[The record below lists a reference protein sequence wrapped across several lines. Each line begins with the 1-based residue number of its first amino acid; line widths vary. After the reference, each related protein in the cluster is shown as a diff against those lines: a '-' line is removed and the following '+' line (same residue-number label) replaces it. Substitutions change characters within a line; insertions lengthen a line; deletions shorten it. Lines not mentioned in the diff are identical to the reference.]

1 MDLVDFKMTKDGL
14 VLVIKHYESIQ
25 VILDQIVSK
34 LSQMKGFFAAG
45 DKIMLMVERHEMH
58 SHDIPRIVSLLREY
72 GIDVAQ
78 ILIGDSFQNDL
89 SSMSRMK
96 LLEERETK
104 SGTKVVKKHVRS
116 GQAVVHSGDIVV
128 LGNVHAGAE
137 LLAGGSI
144 VVFGNV
150 KGTLRAGLN
159 EGDSAVIAALS
170 MQPTLIQIS
179 GYTLREVSNYEEP
192 VVVHVKNGKIVVDR
206 AKDIKF

>member
-14 VLVIKHYESIQ
+14 VLVIKHYESVQ

-34 LSQMKGFFAAG
+34 ITQMRGFFAAG
-45 DKIMLMVERHEMH
+45 DKIMLMMEKHELH
-58 SHDIPRIVSLLREY
+58 SQDIPKIVSLLREH

-78 ILIGDSFQNDL
+78 ILIGNSLQNDI
-89 SSMSRMK
+89 SSMGRMR

-104 SGTKVVKKHVRS
+104 SGTKIVKKHVRS

-128 LGNVHAGAE
+128 IGNVHAGAE

-159 EGDSAVIAALS
+159 EGENAIIAALS
-170 MQPTLIQIS
+170 MQPALIQIS
-179 GYTLREVSNYEEP
+179 GYTLREVSRYEEP
-192 VVVHVKNGKIVVDR
+192 VVVHVKNGKIVVDK

>member
-14 VLVIKHYESIQ
+14 VLVIRHYENVQS
-25 VILDQIVSK
+25 ILDQIISK

-45 DKIMLMVERHEMH
+45 DKIMLMIERHEMH
-58 SHDIPRIVSLLREY
+58 SHDIPKIISLLREH

-78 ILIGDSFQNDL
+78 ILIGESFQPDL
-89 SSMSRMK
+89 SALNRMK

-104 SGTKVVKKHVRS
+104 SGTKVIRKHVRS
-116 GQAVVHSGDIVV
+116 GQAVVHSGDILVI
-128 LGNVHAGAE
+128 GNVHAGAE

-159 EGDSAVIAALS
+159 EGDNAVIAALS
-170 MQPTLIQIS
+170 MQPSLLQIS
-179 GYTLREVSNYEEP
+179 GYTLREVSSYEEP
-192 VVVHVKNGKIVVDR
+192 VVVHIKNGKIVVEK